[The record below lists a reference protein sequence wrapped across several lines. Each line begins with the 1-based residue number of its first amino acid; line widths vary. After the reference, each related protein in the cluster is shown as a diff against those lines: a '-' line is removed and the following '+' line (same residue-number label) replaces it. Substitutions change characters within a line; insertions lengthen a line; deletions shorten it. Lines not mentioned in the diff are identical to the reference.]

1 MERITNRQTT
11 WYVINIKARRNQV
24 PQHYV
29 DVWNLINERDPLIEL
44 PRTTNRFASIRT
56 MSFSQQCDSDNIPQY
71 IETKLVAYTLIDPE
85 RFYNRRT
92 KEDMAIDWNTD
103 IAANKKESTLIFIPS
118 VHTLVV
124 KKNSEITINYILTYL
139 QGALDVIEPEG
150 FDVDIIKDR
159 ETLDQILRA
168 HALISIDAHISF
180 SNPGH
185 TEGFQAIFENKM
197 RDANPHS
204 FDIKISGTQEHP
216 LSCGEEDGLV
226 QSIINIS
233 EGNGTVKAVV
243 QRGENTGLE
252 VIDTEDHPF
261 ILKIPQI
268 INDICS
274 TLYNELRTRYANQNN
289 NE

>member
-1 MERITNRQTT
+1 MKRVINRQTT
-11 WYVINIKARRNQV
+11 WYVINIKARRNQTA
-24 PQHYV
+24 QHYV
-29 DVWNLINERDPLIEL
+29 DVWSLINEQDPLIEM
-44 PRTTNRFASIRT
+44 PRSTNRFASIRT
-56 MSFSQQCDSDNIPQY
+56 MTFSHQCDNSNIPYY

-85 RFYNRRT
+85 KFYNRRT

-103 IAANKKESTLIFIPS
+103 IAANKKETSLIFVPS

-124 KKNSEITINYILTYL
+124 KKSSEITINYILTYL
-139 QGALDVIEPEG
+139 QGALDIIEPGG

-180 SNPGH
+180 SNHGH
-185 TEGFQAIFENKM
+185 TEGFQAIFESKIK
-197 RDANPHS
+197 DANPNT

-216 LSCGEEDGLV
+216 LCSDEEDGLV

-233 EGNGTVKAVV
+233 ESNGRVKAVI
-243 QRGENTGLE
+243 QREENTKLE

-268 INDICS
+268 INNICL
-274 TLYNELRTRYANQNN
+274 TLYNELRSRYANNYKKK
-289 NE
+289 